1 MKKNG
6 KGADVV
12 APPPPPSMGDLSSV
26 TFLDRDA
33 LNWRTRR
40 RRGAL
45 TDRDPAAMAAG
56 AAADA
61 TTDDSSYYDD
71 DDGGGGG
78 GGHTP
83 PALGRRLWGDNAR
96 NDVHGV
102 RHNDGTRHMLGTAVR
117 ASPCPGA
124 PV

>member
-12 APPPPPSMGDLSSV
+12 APPPRPSMGNLSSV
-26 TFLDRDA
+26 TFLDCDA

-40 RRGAL
+40 RWGAL

-56 AAADA
+56 VAADA
-61 TTDDSSYYDD
+61 TTDDGSYYGE

-78 GGHTP
+78 GGRTP
-83 PALGRRLWGDNAR
+83 PTLGRRLWGDNAR
-96 NDVHGV
+96 DDIHGV
-102 RHNDGTRHMLGTAVR
+102 RHDDGTWHVVDIGLVEKPFQHT
-117 ASPCPGA
+117 CL
-124 PV
+124 